1 LNQMN
6 DDLSPNTNPAPGAET
21 HPAETHPIV
30 ALTDAALAAMMT
42 RAMRIT
48 LVLGAVPALI
58 LWIASG
64 WRNAAMLATGT
75 AISAASILEWQ
86 RLIRLF
92 NARMDRHKS
101 PRGTVT
107 VVTLFLLRLLIFAA
121 AIYGSLI
128 CFRGSVVALLCG
140 LALAVV
146 AIAWEALRL
155 LRD

>member
-1 LNQMN
+1 MN
-6 DDLSPNTNPAPGAET
+6 DDISPSPAPDPGAET
-21 HPAETHPIV
+21 HPIA
-30 ALTDAALAAMMT
+30 ALTDADLAAMMK
-42 RAMRIT
+42 RAMRLT

-64 WRNAAMLATGT
+64 WRNAAMLATGA

-92 NARMDRHKS
+92 NAKMDRHKS

-107 VVTLFLLRLLIFAA
+107 VVTLFLLRLIIFAG

-128 CFRGSVVALLCG
+128 CFHGSVVALLCG